1 MKRLY
6 RSLAHNYSEGGLPLL
21 ARKIVDTVVQRVWS
35 IDEWRIYEH
44 NSPTPPSGPA
54 YATSHKLLSFED
66 LVKFGYAKALS
77 FPEDLQRR
85 YSRGDSCH
93 GFFVADQVATLGWS
107 GAGYMELNTN
117 ETVACESAWGL
128 FDFMTIPAFQG
139 RGYYTDALRQLV
151 AMAHENHFRSVWIAV
166 HPANVPS
173 IKGIERAGF
182 HPSTLLTKRRVLGVS
197 TLNNTAIK
205 H

>member
-6 RSLAHNYSEGGLPLL
+6 RSLAHNYSEGGIRLL
-21 ARKIVDTVVQRVWS
+21 ARKILATVLQKTWS
-35 IDEWRIYEH
+35 IEEWRIYEH
-44 NSPTPPSGPA
+44 NSPTLPGGPA
-54 YATSHKLLSFED
+54 YATSHKLLTFDD
-66 LVKFGYAKALS
+66 LVNLGYGKALS
-77 FPEDLQRR
+77 FPEDVQRR

-93 GFFVADQVATLGWS
+93 GFFIADQLATLGWS

-117 ETVACESAWGL
+117 ETLACATAWGL

-151 AMAHENHFRSVWIAV
+151 SMAHQNNFRSVWIAV
-166 HPANVPS
+166 HPENVPS

-182 HPSTLLTKRRVLGVS
+182 RLSKLLTKRRVLGVS